1 MQSKEVLNRL
11 ENPPIIDG
19 RDKPIDL
26 RDMPDDMDTEL
37 VKVAIH
43 GIVEAVLISYQDKDL
58 QKKSVRHNIANAVFK
73 EIINEQFGLKLSTVL
88 KEAEPTT
95 ADEYNEKWLKEKSSS
110 KKYFAEHGLYY
121 IDDIREAVDWAIGD
135 DGFRSKEVIEI
146 LKADVNKGKDN
157 E

>member
-11 ENPPIIDG
+11 ENPTVIDG

-26 RDMPDDMDTEL
+26 GDMPDDMDTEL

-43 GIVEAVLISYQDKDL
+43 GIVKAVLISYQDKDIH
-58 QKKSVRHNIANAVFK
+58 KTSVRHNIANAIFK
-73 EIINEQFGLKLSTVL
+73 EIVNEQFGLKLSTSL
-88 KEAEPTT
+88 KNAEPTT
-95 ADEYNEKWLKEKSSS
+95 ADEYNEKWLKGKSSS
-110 KKYFAEHGLYY
+110 KKYFAEHRLYY
-121 IDDIREAVDWAIGD
+121 IDDIKEAVDWTIGD

-146 LKADVNKGKDN
+146 LKTDVNKGKDN